1 MRRDACVPRLLGV
14 LILLLFG
21 LHGHAALA
29 QWNPRFTAS
38 LGRSFGQLAVTQ
50 SVLPGAR
57 RSTDDVPSPRSDD
70 PEASLTFTPDPE
82 LSNEI
87 RAGVIDILSRQS
99 PEMRWQMERVFAD
112 DAILKDFE
120 SFLHEHGGYS
130 YYNVA
135 DCMAALLLISWEIMT
150 NDTANEEEV
159 RGAHA
164 QVRGVFLNTPRFQQ
178 MTNAERQELAERS
191 AYQAM
196 IAKAGRDLYL
206 SQPDGERLRELQA
219 SAALVMRQQGF
230 DLSQLT
236 LTAQGFK
243 KP

>member
-1 MRRDACVPRLLGV
+1 
-14 LILLLFG
+14 
-21 LHGHAALA
+21 
-29 QWNPRFTAS
+29 
-38 LGRSFGQLAVTQ
+38 
-50 SVLPGAR
+50 
-57 RSTDDVPSPRSDD
+57 
-70 PEASLTFTPDPE
+70 
-82 LSNEI
+82 
-87 RAGVIDILSRQS
+87 
-99 PEMRWQMERVFAD
+99 
-112 DAILKDFE
+112 
-120 SFLHEHGGYS
+120 
-130 YYNVA
+130 
-135 DCMAALLLISWEIMT
+135 
-150 NDTANEEEV
+150 
-159 RGAHA
+159 
-164 QVRGVFLNTPRFQQ
+164 